1 MSVSATEVHSVSDLC
16 RQARL
21 AGRRLAALPTA
32 TKDAALHAIADALDA
47 RADEILA
54 ANALDVA
61 AGREIGLESALLD
74 RLTLDAA
81 GLAAIANAV
90 RDVAALR
97 DPVGEVIDEVVLV
110 RDEDAFETTRKI
122 AHDEGILCG
131 ISSGAALFAALD
143 EARRPENAG
152 KLIVVLLPDLGER
165 YLSTSLFPEG

>member
-1 MSVSATEVHSVSDLC
+1 MSVAATEVQSVSELC

-21 AGRRLAALPTA
+21 AGRRLAALDTA

-61 AGREIGLESALLD
+61 AGREFGLDPALLD

-81 GLAAIANAV
+81 GLVGIAQAV

-97 DPVGEVIDEVVLV
+97 DPV
-110 RDEDAFETTRKI
+110 
-122 AHDEGILCG
+122 
-131 ISSGAALFAALD
+131 
-143 EARRPENAG
+143 
-152 KLIVVLLPDLGER
+152 
-165 YLSTSLFPEG
+165 